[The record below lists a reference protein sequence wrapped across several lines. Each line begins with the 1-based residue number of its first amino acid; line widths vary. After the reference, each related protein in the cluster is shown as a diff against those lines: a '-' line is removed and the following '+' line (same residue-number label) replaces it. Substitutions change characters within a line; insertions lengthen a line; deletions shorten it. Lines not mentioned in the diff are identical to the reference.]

1 MAKTVDRVSLGSMS
15 PGTER
20 HLAVHRYGSRG
31 ARPKAYLQAS
41 LHSDEI
47 PGMLAA
53 HHLLRLLDEAD
64 RRGDIR
70 GEIVVVPV
78 ANPIGLGQIINGSH
92 SGRYEL
98 RGGGNFNRQWPDLF
112 EGLADAV
119 HGRLGADPA
128 ENVKTVRA
136 ALGARIGQMRADTE
150 LARLKIE
157 LARLAH
163 DADMVLDLHC
173 DDEALMHVY
182 MLPVHWSDYGDLAA
196 ELGARA
202 ALLCMD
208 SKAASFDECLSL
220 PWTKLADAVGSAFP
234 VPAACFATTVE
245 FRGQA
250 DVFDELAGP
259 DAHALYRFLQRHG
272 AIAGDPGKAPALAC
286 AGTDLEATDIVR
298 APRPGIIAYRVAL
311 GARVSKGDVIADLVD
326 PLADDPAR
334 ARTEIRAQT
343 DGLVLSR
350 CLKKLVAPGD
360 GVAMIVG
367 TQKLAHRK
375 GSGSLLS
382 D

>member
-1 MAKTVDRVSLGSMS
+1 MAKSIERISLGSMS

-20 HLAVHRYGSRG
+20 FLAVHRYGTKG
-31 ARPKAYLQAS
+31 ARPKAYVQAS
-41 LHSDEI
+41 IHSDEI

-53 HHLLRLLDEAD
+53 HHLLRLLDAAD
-64 RRGDIR
+64 QRGEIV

-98 RGGGNFNRQWPDLF
+98 RGGVNFNRQWPDLAAGLKEAV
-112 EGLADAV
+112 EGK
-119 HGRLGADPA
+119 LGQDPEA
-128 ENVKTVRA
+128 NKATIRA
-136 ALGARIGQMRADTE
+136 AIGARIRNLPADTE
-150 LARLKIE
+150 LARLKME

-182 MLPVHWSDYGDLAA
+182 MQPVHWPDFQDIAA

-202 ALLCMD
+202 SLLCVD
-208 SKAASFDECLSL
+208 SQASSFDETFSL
-220 PWTKLADAVGSAFP
+220 PWTRMAEAFGDKFP
-234 VPAACFATTVE
+234 IPAACFATTVE

-250 DVFDELAGP
+250 DVFDELASE
-259 DAHALYRFLQRHG
+259 DAAGLYRFLQRHG
-272 AIAGDPGKAPALAC
+272 ALAGDPGTAPALQC

-298 APRPGIIAYRVAL
+298 SPKAGIIAYKAAL
-311 GARVSKGDVIADLVD
+311 GARVKRGDVIADIVD
-326 PLADDPAR
+326 PLADDPTK
-334 ARTEIRAQT
+334 ARTEIRAGT

-360 GVAMIVG
+360 GIAMIVG
-367 TQKLAHRK
+367 TAKLAHRK
-375 GSGSLLS
+375 AGALLG

>member
-1 MAKTVDRVSLGSMS
+1 MTKSVERVSLGSMS

-20 HLAVHRYGSRG
+20 FLSVHRYGSKG
-31 ARPKAYLQAS
+31 ARPKAYFQAS

-53 HHLLRLLDEAD
+53 HHLLRMLDAAD
-64 RRGDIR
+64 KRGEIL

-98 RGGGNFNRQWPDLF
+98 RSGGNFNRQWPDLA

-119 HGRLGADPA
+119 EGKLGADGTA
-128 ENVKTVRA
+128 NVAAIRA
-136 ALGARIGQMRADTE
+136 AMAQRISRLPADTE
-150 LARLKIE
+150 LSRLKVE

-182 MLPVHWSDYGDLAA
+182 MQPTHWEEFKDLAA

-202 ALLCMD
+202 SLLCLD
-208 SKAASFDECLSL
+208 SQARSFDETFSL
-220 PWTKLADAVGSAFP
+220 PWTRMAAAFGDKFP
-234 VPAACFATTVE
+234 IPAACFATTVE

-250 DVFDELAGP
+250 DVFDETAAADAG
-259 DAHALYRFLQRHG
+259 ALMRFLQRHG
-272 AIAGDPGKAPALAC
+272 AVKGDPGQAPALQC
-286 AGTDLEATDIVR
+286 DGTDLEAADIVR
-298 APRPGIIAYRVAL
+298 APQAGIIAYKVAL
-311 GARVSKGDVIADLVD
+311 GAEVKRGDLVAELVN
-326 PLADDPAR
+326 PLAEDAGNAR
-334 ARTEIRAQT
+334 QAIRAGT

-360 GVAMIVG
+360 GIAMVVG
-367 TQKLAHRK
+367 KSKLAHRRA
-375 GSGSLLS
+375 GALLS

>member
-1 MAKTVDRVSLGSMS
+1 MAKSVERVSLGSMS

-20 HLAVHRYGSRG
+20 FLCVHRYGTKG
-31 ARPKAYLQAS
+31 ARPKAYFQAS

-47 PGMLAA
+47 PGMLTA
-53 HHLLRLLDEAD
+53 HHLLRLLDAAD
-64 RRGDIR
+64 KRGEIV

-98 RGGGNFNRQWPDLF
+98 RGGSNFNRQWPDLA

-119 HGRLGADPA
+119 EGKLGKDAA
-128 ENVKTVRA
+128 ANVTAIRA
-136 ALGARIGQMRADTE
+136 AIAQRISRLPADTE
-150 LARLKIE
+150 LARLKVE

-182 MLPVHWSDYGDLAA
+182 MQPTHWPDFQDLAA

-202 ALLCMD
+202 SLLCLD
-208 SKAASFDECLSL
+208 SQANSFDETFSL
-220 PWTKLADAVGSAFP
+220 PWTKMAAAFGDKFP
-234 VPAACFATTVE
+234 IPAACFATTVE

-250 DVFDELAGP
+250 DVFDEMAAE
-259 DAHALYRFLQRHG
+259 DAKSLFRFLQRHG
-272 AIAGDPGKAPALAC
+272 VLKGDPGKAPALQC
-286 AGTDLEATDIVR
+286 EGTDLEAADIVR
-298 APRPGIIAYRVAL
+298 APYAGVIAYKVAL
-311 GARVSKGDVIADLVD
+311 GAEVKRGDLVAELVN
-326 PLADDPAR
+326 PLADDAGSAR
-334 ARTEIRAQT
+334 QPVRAGT

-360 GVAMIVG
+360 GIAMIVG
-367 TQKLAHRK
+367 KDKLSHRK
-375 GSGSLLS
+375 AGTLLS

>member
-1 MAKTVDRVSLGSMS
+1 MSKSIERISLGSMS

-20 HLAVHRYGSRG
+20 FLTIHRYGTKG

-53 HHLLRLLDEAD
+53 HHLIRQLDAAD
-64 RRGDIR
+64 AK
-70 GEIVVVPV
+70 GEIKGEIIVVPV
-78 ANPIGLGQIINGSH
+78 ANPVGLGQIINGAH

-112 EGLADAV
+112 DGLLDAVRAKLGPDADA
-119 HGRLGADPA
+119 
-128 ENVKTVRA
+128 NVKAVRA
-136 ALGARIGQMRADTE
+136 AIGTKINQMTPDTE
-150 LARLKIE
+150 LARLKVE

-182 MLPVHWSDYGDLAA
+182 MQPVHWPEFADLAA

-202 ALLCMD
+202 SLLCMD
-208 SKAASFDECLSL
+208 SKAFSFDETFSM
-220 PWTKLADAVGSAFP
+220 PWSKLKDAVGDKFP
-234 VPAACFATTVE
+234 IPNACFATTVE

-250 DVFDELAGP
+250 DVFDEMASA
-259 DAHALYRFLQRHG
+259 DASGLYRFLQRHG
-272 AIAGDPGKAPALAC
+272 ALAGDPGTAPALLC
-286 AGTDLEATDIVR
+286 DGTDLEATDIVR
-298 APRPGIIAYRVAL
+298 APRAGVIAYKVAL
-311 GARVSKGDVIADLVD
+311 GAEVKQGDVIADLVD
-326 PLADDPAR
+326 PLADDQNK
-334 ARTEIRAQT
+334 ARTPIRAVN

-350 CLKKLVAPGD
+350 CLRKLVSPGD
-360 GVAMIVG
+360 GIAMIVG
-367 TQKLAHRK
+367 KTKLAHRK
-375 GSGSLLS
+375 SGTLLS